1 VLGSCVIGAA
11 THNLQVVGRGGQ
23 AVLALVSYKVYT
35 MALLRLMERNPVSY
49 GTFEAVTLQDSSLS
63 ATFQTSRDL
72 FLNQGPR
79 AKATV
84 LWMTISAAFVIAFPT
99 MVSAM
104 TGYSST
110 VEAVVTVNGTF
121 IPFSDFQMVRYVIH
135 DGDRVPGLSKDYLV
149 TSSRD
154 AAGKLSILIP
164 CVSCFLVATLLS
176 QDEQALPFVQT
187 HGCSIHVW
195 AGDHGSLISRQALFI
210 PIGHKYRRSAS

>member
-1 VLGSCVIGAA
+1 MLDSCVIGEA
-11 THNLQVVGRGGQ
+11 THTVQVVGRGGQ
-23 AVLALVSYKVYT
+23 VVLALVSYKVYT

-49 GTFEAVTLQDSSLS
+49 GTFEAITLQGSSLS
-63 ATFQTSRDL
+63 AIFQTSRDF

-84 LWMTISAAFVIAFPT
+84 LWMTISAAFAIAFPT

-104 TGYSST
+104 TGYSAT

-149 TSSRD
+149 TSSLD
-154 AAGKLSILIP
+154 ATGKLSILIP
-164 CVSCFLVATLLS
+164 SASCFLVAILLS
-176 QDEQALPFVQT
+176 QDEQAPPSVQT
-187 HGCSIHVW
+187 HGSSRHVW
-195 AGDHGSLISRQALFI
+195 ARDHGSLITQQTLFL
-210 PIGHKYRRSAS
+210 PIGHKYRQSAC

>member
-1 VLGSCVIGAA
+1 VLGSCVVGAA
-11 THNLQVVGRGGQ
+11 THILQVVGRGGQ
-23 AVLALVSYKVYT
+23 AVLALVSYKVHT

-49 GTFEAVTLQDSSLS
+49 GTFEAITLQDSSLS
-63 ATFQTSRDL
+63 AIFQTSRDL

-84 LWMTISAAFVIAFPT
+84 LWMTISAAFAIAFPT
-99 MVSAM
+99 MASAM

-154 AAGKLSILIP
+154 STGKLSILVL
-164 CVSCFLVATLLS
+164 CVLCFLVAILLS
-176 QDEQALPFVQT
+176 QDEQALLFVQT
-187 HGCSIHVW
+187 HGRLIHVW
-195 AGDHGSLISRQALFI
+195 AGDHRSLIRRQPLFI
-210 PIGHKYRRSAS
+210 TIGHN